1 MRYRNTFGP
10 IRRAKYSNQKV
21 NVNGEVY
28 DSKKEFFRNC
38 ELVEMEKAGEISA
51 LRRQVKFELLPAQRE
66 ISMEVYKSG
75 PRKGERKPGK
85 IIEQALS
92 YVADF
97 VYYRDGK
104 MVVEDTKGVRTRD
117 YIIKRKLMLYFH
129 GIQIVE
135 I

>member
-21 NVNGEVY
+21 NINGEVY
-28 DSKKEFFRNC
+28 DSKREFFRNC

-66 ISMEVYKSG
+66 PSTETYKSG
-75 PRKGERKPGK
+75 PHKGEHKPGRV
-85 IIEQALS
+85 IEKALT
-92 YVADF
+92 YIADF
-97 VYYRDGK
+97 VYLKDGQI
-104 MVVEDTKGVRTRD
+104 VVEDTKGFRTKD
-117 YIIKRKLMLYFH
+117 YIIKRKLMLYIH
-129 GIQIVE
+129 GIRIVE